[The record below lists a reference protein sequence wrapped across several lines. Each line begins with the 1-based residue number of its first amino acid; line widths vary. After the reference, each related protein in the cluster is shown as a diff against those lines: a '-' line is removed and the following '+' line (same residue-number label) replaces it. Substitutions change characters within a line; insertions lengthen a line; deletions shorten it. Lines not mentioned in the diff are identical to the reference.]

1 MARIVDRDGTPL
13 EHGERLLAERGV
25 TLDRVSVP
33 AWEQLR
39 DAVVAAADGAPL
51 PTGVDLPAEDVARLL
66 PGPAERQGLRGVLV
80 AAPVDPASAQARE
93 GFGVPH
99 HNASSECHVVLG
111 GHGVFGYPGRAEHE
125 AEVFLGVEH
134 GDVVAMRAGT
144 VHRYLPLQE
153 QAFLLRFDA
162 VPGGGLEA
170 TDLDLE
176 VGPWI
181 DPFATGA

>member
-1 MARIVDRDGTPL
+1 MARIVDPDGTPL
-13 EHGERLLAERGV
+13 EHGAQVLSARGV
-25 TLDRVSVP
+25 TLDLLSLP

-39 DAVVAAADGAPL
+39 AAVLAAADGDAL
-51 PTGVDLPAEDVARLL
+51 PAGVDLPAEVVARLL
-66 PGPAERQGLRGVLV
+66 PGPADRQGLRGVLV
-80 AAPVDPASAQARE
+80 AAPVDPASAQARD

-111 GHGVFGYPGRAEHE
+111 GHGVFGYPGRAPGEP
-125 AEVFLGVEH
+125 EVFLGVEH
-134 GDVVAMRAGT
+134 GDVVAMRAGPG
-144 VHRYLPLQE
+144 HRYLPLQE
-153 QAFLLRFDA
+153 PAVLLRFDA